1 MQPLSHLFRCWP
13 VARLLRAAAVLA
25 LTTIPALAKHKENA
39 GPEDPPILFPVPT
52 PEPLSVEDA
61 LKSFTLPPG
70 LRIECVA
77 SEPLVDS
84 PIVATFD
91 ERGRMWVCEMRGYMR
106 DVDQLGE
113 D

>member
-1 MQPLSHLFRCWP
+1 MTHSLPS
-13 VARLLRAAAVLA
+13 LLRRQSVIRLVCGAAALVLFVPA
-25 LTTIPALAKHKENA
+25 ALAKHKENA

-61 LKSFTLPPG
+61 LKTFKLPAG

-84 PIVATFD
+84 PTVATFD
-91 ERGRMWVCEMRGYMR
+91 EQGRLWVCEMRGYMH
-106 DVDQLGE
+106 DVDQL
-113 D
+113 